1 MTGVD
6 SAGSVGLVIP
16 FVEVFEEPLTLACGR
31 TLDRFELVLETYGVL
46 NADASN
52 AILICHAL
60 SGNHHAAGFHSRD
73 ERKPGWWDVAIGPG
87 KAIDTDRFFVV
98 SVNNLGGCHGSTGPA
113 SINPA
118 TGSPWGPDFP
128 QIQIDDWVES
138 QRRLAQRLGISRW
151 AAVIGGSLGG
161 MQALQWAVSY
171 PDWLDHCVVLASA
184 PRLSAQNIAFNEIA
198 RHAIL
203 SDPDWLDGHYYQNDR
218 IPEKGLGL
226 ARMVGHLTYMSAD
239 GMSDKFGR
247 ELREGSLGSE
257 ESDAVVF
264 QVESYLRYQ
273 GAQFSTRFDA
283 NTYMLMTRALDFF
296 DISRD
301 HDGDLRRALA
311 NTTAS
316 FLVLSFSSDWRF
328 SPARSQE
335 LVDALLAEG
344 KPVTYADIEA
354 NEGHDSFLIDVPGY
368 LPLFT
373 AYMARV
379 GC

>member
-1 MTGVD
+1 MA
-6 SAGSVGLVIP
+6 SQNAEGSVGIVTPYI
-16 FVEVFEEPLTLACGR
+16 EVFEEPLDLVGGR
-31 TLDRFELVLETYGVL
+31 RLDRFELMLETYGEL
-46 NADASN
+46 NANASN
-52 AILICHAL
+52 AVLICHAL
-60 SGNHHAAGFHSRD
+60 SGNHHAAGFHSPED
-73 ERKPGWWDVAIGPG
+73 RKPGWWDIAIGPG
-87 KAIDTDRFFVV
+87 KPIDTNRFFVV

-118 TGSPWGPDFP
+118 TGEPWGPAFP
-128 QIQIDDWVES
+128 QIQVEDWVQS
-138 QRRLAQRLGISRW
+138 QKRLAQRLGINHW

-171 PDWLDHCVVLASA
+171 PDWLDHCVVLAAA
-184 PRLSAQNIAFNEIA
+184 PGLTAQNIAFNEIA

-203 SDPDWLDGHYYQNDR
+203 SDPDWLDGHYYASASV
-218 IPEKGLGL
+218 PEKGLGL

-247 ELREGSLGSE
+247 ALREGSLSGDNG
-257 ESDAVVF
+257 DAVVF

-283 NTYMLMTRALDFF
+283 NTYILMTRALDFF

-301 HDGDLRRALA
+301 FNGDLRQALSK
-311 NTTAS
+311 TEAS
-316 FLVLSFSSDWRF
+316 FLVMSFSSDWRF

-335 LVDALLAEG
+335 LVDALLATG

-368 LPLFT
+368 LPLFS
-373 AYMARV
+373 AYMNRV
-379 GC
+379 TG